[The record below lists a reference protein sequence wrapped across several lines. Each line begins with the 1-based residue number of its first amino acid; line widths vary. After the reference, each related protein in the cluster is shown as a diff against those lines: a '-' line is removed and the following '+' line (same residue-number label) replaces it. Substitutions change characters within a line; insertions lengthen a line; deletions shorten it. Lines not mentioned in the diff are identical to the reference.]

1 MNTTDVIIAVI
12 GVCGTILAI
21 LSYVIKR
28 TIPSVAQ
35 LLKTIEEQ
43 HAYTAKLTSDFRAS
57 VDEGNKVNSELS
69 NTIKKSNE
77 IAEATK
83 QVILSNQDRQEK
95 MMEQLFEV
103 IKVSH
108 VGYKKKR

>member
-1 MNTTDVIIAVI
+1 MNVTEVIIAVI

-35 LLKTIEEQ
+35 LLKTIEDQ
-43 HAYTAKLTSDFRAS
+43 HAYSAKLTSDFRSS
-57 VDEGNKVNSELS
+57 VDEGNRVNAELS
-69 NTIKKSNE
+69 KNILKSNE

-83 QVILSNQDRQEK
+83 GVILSNQDRQEK
-95 MMEQLFEV
+95 MMTQLVEV
-103 IKVSH
+103 IKTTTH
-108 VGYKKKR
+108 KKKK